1 MVEVELKYS
10 YVENKMSILINNQVL
25 QSTSRLRQYMSE
37 PFYIWAPE
45 IFSVLN
51 DIVGCEFTVYYI
63 GRIEEYRT
71 LSSLAKNIN
80 NKINIIYK
88 APIVTMS
95 IQERMKAL
103 GEYIKKNTNL
113 RCKKIERD
121 IYFLGDTKLLNKYR
135 EKIDALQVENA
146 YCKFRFKT
154 SKTLDNTNGN
164 NEVYIY
170 LTKNINE
177 ISAEFH
183 KARQFCR
190 FILLESQS
198 SEDVY
203 LYRDMYTYT
212 FLEENFFEN
221 IFEILILFSLGSV
234 LRESI
239 YNIINNNS
247 LKLKEKIFLESLL
260 KDEPIC
266 DIYAKS
272 NIEIDEFVAWKISIY
287 PKVAYLPDLL
297 FECSDLGIVEC
308 SAKGVK
314 GLREGRTN
322 VRIYQKGNLTLLKEL
337 NFLVYKRNRIISI
350 LFADNK
356 LTLGMGEE
364 YRMKV
369 SFIPAD
375 ADNMDKVR
383 WSSNNT
389 SVADVDKDGLIK
401 AKKYGSCIITCEAE
415 NAKET
420 CEIVCKP
427 YLEDI
432 EIANVNN
439 GILYLTK
446 GDVFVL
452 EIKRNPVDSIDGK
465 ITVVSNDLFLINA
478 DGCKLTAL
486 DCGKTTVIISNS
498 SRTICKKIKVI
509 VSLKEESIKFNI
521 KNNIAK
527 FLGV

>member
-1 MVEVELKYS
+1 MLEVELKYS
-10 YVENKMSILINNQVL
+10 YVENKMSILIDNQVL
-25 QSTSRLRQYMSE
+25 QSSSRLRQYMSE
-37 PFYIWAPE
+37 PFYVWATE
-45 IFSVLN
+45 IFPALN
-51 DIVGCEFTVYYI
+51 DIIGCEFTVYYI
-63 GRIEEYRT
+63 GRIEEYNM
-71 LSSLAKNIN
+71 LVSLAKYVGNR
-80 NKINIIYK
+80 INIIHRT
-88 APIVTMS
+88 PIVDMS

-103 GEYIKKNTNL
+103 GEYIKKYINL
-113 RCKKIERD
+113 RYKKIERE
-121 IYFLGDTKLLNKYR
+121 IYFLGDKKLLNKYR
-135 EKIDALQVENA
+135 EKIGALQVENS
-146 YCKFRFKT
+146 YCKFRFKIT
-154 SKTLDNTNGN
+154 QPLDNTNGN

-177 ISAEFH
+177 ISVGFQ

-198 SEDVY
+198 SEDIY
-203 LYRDMYTYT
+203 LYRDMYTCT
-212 FLEENFFEN
+212 FSEENFFEN
-221 IFEILILFSLGSV
+221 IFRILILFSLGSV

-239 YNIINNNS
+239 YNIINNNH
-247 LKLKEKIFLESLL
+247 LEIKERIFLESLL

-272 NIEIDEFVAWKISIY
+272 DIEINEFVAWKISIY

-337 NFLVYKRNRIISI
+337 NFLVYKRNRITSI

-356 LTLGMGEE
+356 LTLGIGKE
-364 YRMKV
+364 YRMRV

-401 AKKYGSCIITCEAE
+401 AKEYGSCIITCEAE
-415 NAKET
+415 SAKET
-420 CEIVCKP
+420 CKIVCKP

-432 EIANVNN
+432 EILNVNN

-452 EIKRNPVDSIDGK
+452 EIKRTPADSIDGE

-478 DGCKLTAL
+478 DGCKLFAL
-486 DCGKTTVIISNS
+486 DCGKTTVVISNS

-521 KNNIAK
+521 KNKIAK